1 MVQVQTTW
9 GPNHMGCI
17 DQGNVAKNI
26 VSFEANGVVVFK
38 AFALMW

>member
-1 MVQVQTTW
+1 
-9 GPNHMGCI
+9 MGCI

-38 AFALMW
+38 AFALM